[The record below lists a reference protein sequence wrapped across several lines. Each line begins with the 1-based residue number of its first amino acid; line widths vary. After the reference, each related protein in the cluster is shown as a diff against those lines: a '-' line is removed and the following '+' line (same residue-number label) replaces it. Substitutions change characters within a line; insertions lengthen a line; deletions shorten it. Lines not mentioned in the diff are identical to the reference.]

1 MYSRM
6 IVYCISSALR
16 LQIAQ
21 KLMTLRSRVIVDSM
35 PGLQPRPKGTGWPAH
50 LNIGSVNTA
59 VDFGEYRLVLKSNLV
74 LTISKGHRLELPSL
88 ETGSSEGFCWE
99 LLPVSDR
106 KGEGSDTGLGERGF
120 MSISTLLIACRLCCR
135 RMLAS
140 SKTGSGSQGMASECS
155 EESSSAL
162 RVLCC

>member
-1 MYSRM
+1 M
-6 IVYCISSALR
+6 IVYCISLASR
-16 LQIAQ
+16 LGIAP
-21 KLMTLRSRVIVDSM
+21 KVMTQRTCIIVDNIAR
-35 PGLQPRPKGTGWPAH
+35 LQPRPKGTGWLAR
-50 LNIGSVNTA
+50 LGIGGVNTA
-59 VDFGEYRLVLKSNLV
+59 MDLGEYRLVLKSDLV

-120 MSISTLLIACRLCCR
+120 MSISTLLIACRLRCR